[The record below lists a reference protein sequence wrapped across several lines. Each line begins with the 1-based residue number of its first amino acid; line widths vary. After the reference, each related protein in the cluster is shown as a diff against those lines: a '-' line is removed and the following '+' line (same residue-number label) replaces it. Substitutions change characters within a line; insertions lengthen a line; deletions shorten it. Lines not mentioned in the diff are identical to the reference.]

1 MVPRFSAVFPSEFA
15 NGSTRVHSI
24 CLRRPFESIAVS
36 VISARVLR
44 MSARI
49 ASFRS
54 IVNEVLLG
62 RVMMN
67 VPFAWS
73 ISVIMPSRVGVS
85 VFFLWWI
92 ITFLFKRLSLFM
104 VAMVGGSSFEDMIPI
119 VSSSSDVIKQVSSL
133 FAEMAGWR

>member
-1 MVPRFSAVFPSEFA
+1 MWPLGPQLSSIRGSRMVPLVQ
-15 NGSTRVHSI
+15 

-49 ASFRS
+49 VAFRS
-54 IVNEVLLG
+54 IVKEVLLG

-67 VPFAWS
+67 DPFWS

-92 ITFLFKRLSLFM
+92 ITFLFKKLSLFM
-104 VAMVGGSSFEDMIPI
+104 ANMVGGSSFFRI
-119 VSSSSDVIKQVSSL
+119 SSKVLVNQDS
-133 FAEMAGWR
+133 

>member
-1 MVPRFSAVFPSEFA
+1 MWPLGPQLSSIRGSRMVPLVQ
-15 NGSTRVHSI
+15 

-36 VISARVLR
+36 VKSARVLR

-49 ASFRS
+49 VAFRS
-54 IVNEVLLG
+54 IVKEVLLG

-67 VPFAWS
+67 DPFWS

-104 VAMVGGSSFEDMIPI
+104 VDMVGGASFEEVIPI
-119 VSSSSDVIKQVSSL
+119 VSSSSGVITQVSSL
-133 FAEMAGWR
+133 YAAMAGRR